1 MLIFFGII
9 NQQESIMTERDA
21 LVAIHTVF
29 GTAEG
34 NLTNGGFELSSH
46 EYSLLRAILKS
57 ALKNESE
64 IKNVQD

>member
-1 MLIFFGII
+1 
-9 NQQESIMTERDA
+9 MTERDA
-21 LVAIHTVF
+21 LIAIHTVF
-29 GTAEG
+29 GVADG